1 MGGGLEFNPYELQPA
16 TGQDDAATQAR
27 NASLQASE
35 AGLQATDYQRA
46 QYQAGQVEKPYGNN
60 GRAVYGGDVQQTYN
74 PGPQTN
80 PERTTTGNGQWRA
93 VYGGDTGTTFRPG
106 QQQQQ
111 QQQQQQD
118 QTQGQWRK
126 PYGADSPLVVPPN
139 QQRPVQERPVVQ
151 PGNGQRVGEVDP
163 LTGQPLRRPAPVE
176 GNPWDRPANVPGQQR
191 PPGDQRPGM
200 TAQQQDIANKRKIV
214 DQALEY
220 NTVGWGGNLLAGGAG
235 GILGRHTVPWIM
247 DKVSSTVKLDA
258 KAEPVTFRERAVR
271 YWQDNHDPARWNRA
285 DLEFAR
291 KALDGADGLSS
302 KMKAFHTPVIDA
314 LEVATERAKMMEP
327 FTKASSVGN
336 VAEIESALATA
347 KRANTAGR
355 AAFFT
360 AEELAMMEDTVKT
373 GKVQQTVVDAFNV
386 NATTQQTLKLRHDT
400 FQFLSD
406 AKNPI
411 SAASEATPSRLRTV
425 NDAINAQRGLTEA
438 GHKPIFTAKE
448 MAALEEYQTA
458 AKAAGVTV
466 GDVTAM
472 SKFKETAGRYGTSF
486 IKGASIVGVTMV
498 ADHYADKW
506 LFGKNHGNG
515 IGDSINSVLVPAA
528 FLAGPKR
535 TLPLIAT
542 SVGALLVGKTIGAS
556 LPEGEQAK
564 YSRYFRQSTGESV
577 LLGAEFLL
585 PMKAAT
591 ESGLNWKRGLL
602 MAGTWGAF
610 RLKNAIMDPAP
621 QADVKDK
628 AFELLGDDAKKRTDG
643 SMNDAINK
651 FGELGT
657 GNESTGLMAWT
668 NVFKDGM
675 GKVQGARGE
684 SALQVYRTEWLTKP
698 TNQFG
703 SMLEANRGAAIL
715 TTAFAESRLAH
726 GTHVPTITDTP
737 TYLLEGKNLDIGG
750 KAARDFIIGRINIEN
765 AKKQVQDNL
774 GKEIAGKRV
783 EQSEIAD
790 LDSVKKRIEAQEAKI
805 YGEHDMT
812 GAVKELAKWGE
823 GLNATHMAKLEV
835 DLRNTIAANQNSQ
848 DNRYKAKLYR
858 DLATI
863 YLASAYAKQ
872 DGDPQSA
879 SKLLGGDTN
888 SGRMA
893 QDMTGQQRGFDGAL
907 DCIARAHALDGGN
920 LDTKQLYEIAQQIN
934 AKLPGNIQ
942 KQMTDGKYNPL
953 QIRH

>member
-16 TGQDDAATQAR
+16 AGQDDAAAQAR

-35 AGLQATDYQRA
+35 AASQQASDYQRA

-60 GRAVYGGDVQQTYN
+60 GRAVYGGDVQQTQGGVQN
-74 PGPQTN
+74 PP
-80 PERTTTGNGQWRA
+80 RTTTGNGQWRA
-93 VYGGDTGTTFRPG
+93 VYGGDVGTTYRPG
-106 QQQQQ
+106 QP
-111 QQQQQQD
+111 QD
-118 QTQGQWRK
+118 QTQAQNQGQGQWRK
-126 PYGADSPLVVPPN
+126 PYAADSPLVVPPAN
-139 QQRPVQERPVVQ
+139 QPRPPQERPPVQ
-151 PGNGQRVGEVDP
+151 PGGQNGGEIDP
-163 LTGQPLRRPAPVE
+163 LTGQPLKKPGQVS
-176 GNPWDRPANVPGQQR
+176 GNPWDRPANVPGQK
-191 PPGDQRPGM
+191 PGGGDTRPGM
-200 TAQQQDIANKRKIV
+200 TAQQQDIANKRRIV
-214 DQALEY
+214 DQALDY
-220 NTVGWGGNLLAGGAG
+220 NTVGWGGNLVAGGAG

-258 KAEPVTFRERAVR
+258 NAEPVTFRERVAR

-291 KALDGADGLSS
+291 KSLDGEAGLAAR
-302 KMKAFHTPVIDA
+302 MKEFHTPTVDA
-314 LEVATERAKMMEP
+314 LEIASERAKMMEP
-327 FTKASSVGN
+327 FTKASSVAN
-336 VAEIESALATA
+336 VAEIENALTVAR
-347 KRANTAGR
+347 RANTAGR
-355 AAFFT
+355 SAFFT
-360 AEELAMMEDTVKT
+360 AEELAMMEETVKV
-373 GKVQQTVVDAFNV
+373 GKVQDGVVEAFKA
-386 NATTQQTLKLRHDT
+386 NATAQQTLQLRHDT
-400 FQFLSD
+400 FKFLADS
-406 AKNPI
+406 KNPI
-411 SAASEATPSRLRTV
+411 SAASELTPSRLRTV
-425 NDAINAQRGLTEA
+425 NDAVEAQRGLTAA
-438 GHKPIFTAKE
+438 GQKGIFSSTE

-466 GDVTAM
+466 GDMTAM
-472 SKFKETAGRYGTSF
+472 SKFKESAGRYGSSF
-486 IKGASIVGVTMV
+486 IKGAGIAGTIMI

-506 LFGKNHGNG
+506 IFGKNHGNG

-528 FLAGPKR
+528 FLAGPKK

-542 SVGALLVGKTIGAS
+542 SVGALIVGKTIGAS

-564 YSRYFRQSTGESV
+564 YSRYFRQSTGESL

-591 ESGLNWKRGLL
+591 ESGLNWKRGLI

-610 RLKNAIMDPAP
+610 RLKNALFDAAP
-621 QADVKDK
+621 QSDTKDK
-628 AFELLGDDAKKRTDG
+628 AWELLGDDAKKRTDG

-651 FGELGT
+651 FGALGA
-657 GNESTGLMAWT
+657 GDESSGIMAWT
-668 NVFKDGM
+668 NVFKEGM
-675 GKVQGARGE
+675 GKTKGARGE
-684 SALQVYRTEWLTKP
+684 AALQVYRTEWLTKP

-737 TYLLEGKNLDIGG
+737 TYLLEGKNLDLGG

-774 GKEIAGKRV
+774 GKEIAGKQV

-790 LDSVKKRIEAQEAKI
+790 LDNVKKRIEAQEAKI
-805 YGEHDMT
+805 YGEHDMA

-848 DNRYKAKLYR
+848 DNRYKAKLFR

-863 YLASAYAKQ
+863 YLSSAYAKQ

-879 SKLLGGDTN
+879 AKLLGGDTY
-888 SGRMA
+888 SGRQA
-893 QDMTGQQRGFDGAL
+893 QDITGQQRGFDGAL
-907 DCIARAHALDGGN
+907 DCIARAAALDGN
-920 LDTKQLYEIAQQIN
+920 NPDTAQLAEIAKQIN
-934 AKLPGNIQ
+934 SKLPANIQ

-953 QIRH
+953 QIRQ